1 MNALRFPLALAAV
14 AAGLTLAGEASAGHR
29 SGPRIADG
37 PLGRPALAGRRIDRD
52 PGHTYAERGVIGRG
66 GHGYRASR
74 DTTWGDGR
82 VDKTTQRTWRNGAQ
96 ATRTGSAVRNED
108 GSVSINRSR
117 TGTQGAT
124 QTGWSTI
131 YKTEDGYAR
140 DRGVSTSNGRSATTH
155 GDIQVTD
162 DTITVNRS
170 ATTGSGQTYSR
181 TNTYTRRD

>member
-1 MNALRFPLALAAV
+1 MNALRLPLALAAV
-14 AAGLTLAGEASAGHR
+14 AAGLALAGEASAGHR
-29 SGPRIADG
+29 SGPRLVDG

-66 GHGYRASR
+66 GHGYRTSR

-82 VDKTTQRTWRNGAQ
+82 VDNTTQRTWRNGAQ